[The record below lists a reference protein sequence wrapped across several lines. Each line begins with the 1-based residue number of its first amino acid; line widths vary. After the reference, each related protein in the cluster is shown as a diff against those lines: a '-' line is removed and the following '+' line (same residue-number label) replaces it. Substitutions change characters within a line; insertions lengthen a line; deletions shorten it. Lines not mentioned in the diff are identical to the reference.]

1 MHGNHDIKISQLS
14 FKAMT
19 KTLYI
24 KAWKS
29 WKYDY
34 KLCVGCSEKS
44 ETIEKILSCK
54 TFNETEGTENLDFNC
69 LFGQFPSE
77 IFKLGSV
84 LRKRLRKNLFDGVT

>member
-1 MHGNHDIKISQLS
+1 
-14 FKAMT
+14 MT

-34 KLCVGCSEKS
+34 KLCVGCIEKS

-54 TFNETEGTENLDFNC
+54 TFNETEGTANVDFNC
-69 LFGQFPSE
+69 LFGQSQSE
-77 IFKLGSV
+77 IFKFRSV
-84 LRKRLRKNLFDGVT
+84 LMKRLRKRENLLEGVT